1 MHSLLA
7 TATGYSDH
15 LRRWS
20 GSETLFVEEN
30 PSLRCADYLERAER
44 AGREMS
50 DASPSAADVAQ
61 TLPAP
66 ATTTPRLA
74 WRRAGVYA
82 LLLFVVTAWGG
93 SFVAAR
99 MLLAPSAPSATALS
113 PTMLAAVRF
122 LLAAALLAP
131 ALVRQHRR
139 VRRITRR
146 DLLLFLALGQL
157 SISVYFWLQ
166 YTGVRLTNA
175 GIASVLVVGLIP
187 LATLLVARVALREP
201 LGWRRALA
209 LALGLVGVGVVVS
222 QSGLRLQT
230 QGGFL
235 LGALCLAADA
245 LCFAV
250 YTTLIR
256 GVRTRYPPLTITAG
270 MTFGGALGLVLL
282 ALVTGGWASLTAL
295 SPIQWLAIAYL
306 GVVCSVLAYLAYN
319 YALARI
325 EASRA
330 AVWIYLEP
338 PVAVALGA
346 LLLGEP
352 VTLPMVAGGL
362 VIVAS
367 LYLVH
372 KS

>member
-1 MHSLLA
+1 MPEAASG
-7 TATGYSDH
+7 ATGMA
-15 LRRWS
+15 
-20 GSETLFVEEN
+20 E
-30 PSLRCADYLERAER
+30 PRA
-44 AGREMS
+44 
-50 DASPSAADVAQ
+50 
-61 TLPAP
+61 AP
-66 ATTTPRLA
+66 AAATPRPA

-82 LLLFVVTAWGG
+82 VLLFVVTAWGG

-99 MLLAPSAPSATALS
+99 MLLAPSAPGATALS
-113 PTMLAAVRF
+113 PTMLATIRF
-122 LLAAALLAP
+122 LLAAALLCP

-139 VRRITRR
+139 VRPITGR
-146 DLLLFLALGQL
+146 DLLLFLVLGQL
-157 SISVYFWLQ
+157 SISIYFWLQ

-175 GIASVLVVGLIP
+175 GTASVLVVGLIP
-187 LATLLVARVALREP
+187 LATLVVARVALAEP

-222 QSGLRLQT
+222 QGSLRIQA

-256 GVRTRYPPLTITAG
+256 GMRARYSPLTITAG
-270 MTFGGALGLVLL
+270 MTLGGTLGLILL
-282 ALVTGGWASLTAL
+282 ALVTGGWASLGAL
-295 SPIQWLAIAYL
+295 SPAQWLAIAYL
-306 GVVCSVLAYLAYN
+306 GVVCSVLAYLGYN
-319 YALARI
+319 YALAHI

-330 AVWIYLEP
+330 AMWIYLEP

-346 LLLGEP
+346 LLLGEV
-352 VTLPMVAGGL
+352 VTLQTIAGGL
-362 VIVAS
+362 VILAS

-372 KS
+372 RS